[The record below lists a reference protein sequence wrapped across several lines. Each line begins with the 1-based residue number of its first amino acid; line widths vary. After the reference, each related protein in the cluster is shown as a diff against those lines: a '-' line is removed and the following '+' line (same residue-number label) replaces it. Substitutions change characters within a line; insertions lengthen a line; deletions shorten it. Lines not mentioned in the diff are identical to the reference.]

1 MENWERGLGKSAHV
15 SFELVVEEKS
25 ASQRLSWKFKF
36 DTLKRGSTFAVVF
49 NITRSRMNSAGL
61 FFSLNVFF
69 LCNWPTE
76 SHVKL
81 HLTHNNIRSVESP
94 DPDSFLDGL
103 FQKYGANGSM
113 DVNQFKELLKEVRS
127 GDKDSSS
134 VKNKKIS
141 ENGNLRVSGRHAL

>member
-1 MENWERGLGKSAHV
+1 
-15 SFELVVEEKS
+15 
-25 ASQRLSWKFKF
+25 
-36 DTLKRGSTFAVVF
+36 
-49 NITRSRMNSAGL
+49 MNSAGL

-141 ENGNLRVSGRHAL
+141 ENGNLRVSSRHAL